1 VIKCIL
7 RFLGLYSIYLFYV
20 GISVLKHTTED
31 KQVVYTLVCAGVIIL
46 VTLVVE
52 TIISRVAFQFTG
64 IPYLY

>member
-1 VIKCIL
+1 MIKCIL